1 MTKKDLFDGLN
12 HIDEKI
18 IEEAAEPVRIRKK
31 SYKKLKKM
39 AISTASIA
47 AILTVA
53 VLGTEVVRLGN
64 RVNELESAK
73 SDAGENTQKSNN
85 AYAGVKSG
93 DKLGEYILASNY
105 EDLYYTVKSTQKKDK
120 EMIEYD
126 SAEIT
131 GAADD
136 MAPSSGDVI
145 EDAVLSEEDVS
156 DHSTTNVM
164 TDGVD
169 ESDVV
174 KTDGKYIYMVE
185 DGQISITDITDG
197 KPKEEQILR
206 PDFESPSDSI
216 EELYVNDGNMVI
228 ITNHLNDEENDETIC
243 YSYDITDPSKPQFI
257 GKSSQDGYYSTSR
270 KIGNILYVFSNT
282 SIQMPELMVKK
293 AALNPNNLDKWV
305 PKVDGEII
313 NYDCIYIEDET
324 NSGTVITS
332 FNVDDPST
340 VIDTKCIMNGND
352 DVYVSN
358 NAMYFYSMDWK
369 RSRQITTISKMS
381 FADGIMETGE
391 STSVSGYLNDK
402 FAINEIN
409 GYLYVLA
416 TDSDKETEVNS
427 LHVFDGE
434 MKETGVLNEIARGE
448 LVYVARFVGSYV
460 YFITYKQTDPLFVA
474 DISDPSEPKLLGELE
489 VSGFSEY
496 LHIWDDTHVLGI
508 GYGDSDRKTIK
519 LTMFDVS
526 DPAHP
531 VEENQKIFDHEG
543 YYCEAMNNYK
553 AVLAEPQKNL
563 IGFAV
568 DKYYLFSYD
577 SGKGFELMED
587 ASLKF
592 ENERGYRGIYKDDD
606 FYVAGN
612 GEINYFKLTGKKS

>member
-18 IEEAAEPVRIRKK
+18 IEEAVEPVRIRKK
-31 SYKKLKKM
+31 SHKKLKRM

-105 EDLYYTVKSTQKKDK
+105 EDLYDTVKSAQKKDK

-156 DHSTTNVM
+156 DYSTTNVM
-164 TDGVD
+164 TEGVD

-206 PDFESPSDSI
+206 PDFEAPSDSI

-243 YSYDITDPSKPQFI
+243 YSYDITDPLKPQLI

-270 KIGNILYVFSNT
+270 KIGNIVYVFSNT

-332 FNVDDPST
+332 FNVDDPSA

-352 DVYVSN
+352 HVYVSN

-448 LVYVARFVGSYV
+448 LVYAARFVGNYV

-531 VEENQKIFDHEG
+531 VEENQKIFDNDG

-577 SGKGFELMED
+577 SGKGFELIED

-612 GEINYFKLTGKKS
+612 GEIKYFKLNE

>member
-18 IEEAAEPVRIRKK
+18 IEEAADPVRTEKNRHIN
-31 SYKKLKKM
+31 LKKI
-39 AISTASIA
+39 AISAAAIA
-47 AILTVA
+47 AILTVSI
-53 VLGTEVVRLGN
+53 LGTEVVRLGN

-105 EDLYYTVKSTQKKDK
+105 EDLYDTVKSAQKKDK

-126 SAEIT
+126 SVEIT
-131 GAADD
+131 GVADD

-156 DHSTTNVM
+156 DYSTTNVM
-164 TDGVD
+164 TEGVD

-206 PDFESPSDSI
+206 PDFEAPSDSI

-243 YSYDITDPSKPQFI
+243 YSYDITDPLKPQLI
-257 GKSSQDGYYSTSR
+257 GRSSQDGYYSTSR
-270 KIGNILYVFSNT
+270 KIGNIVYVFSNT

-352 DVYVSN
+352 HVYVSN

-369 RSRQITTISKMS
+369 RNRQITTISKMS
-381 FADGIMETGE
+381 FTDGIMETGE

-448 LVYVARFVGSYV
+448 LVYAARFVGNYV

-474 DISDPSEPKLLGELE
+474 DISDPSDPKLLGELE

-553 AVLAEPQKNL
+553 AVLVEPQKNL

-577 SGKGFELMED
+577 SGKGFELIED

>member
-31 SYKKLKKM
+31 SHKKLKKM

-105 EDLYYTVKSTQKKDK
+105 EDLYYTVKSAQKKDK
-120 EMIEYD
+120 EMVEYD
-126 SAEIT
+126 SVVIT
-131 GAADD
+131 GGADD
-136 MAPSSGDVI
+136 MAPSSGDMM
-145 EDAVLSEEDVS
+145 ENSVLSSEEAS
-156 DHSTTNVM
+156 DYSTTNVM

-197 KPKEEQILR
+197 KPGEEQKLR

-216 EELYVNDGNMVI
+216 EELYVNDG
-228 ITNHLNDEENDETIC
+228 ENDETIC
-243 YSYDITDPSKPQFI
+243 YSYDITDPLKPQLI
-257 GKSSQDGYYSTSR
+257 GRSSQDGYYSTSR
-270 KIGNILYVFSNT
+270 KIGSIVYVFSNT

-332 FNVDDPST
+332 F
-340 VIDTKCIMNGND
+340 NGND

-448 LVYVARFVGSYV
+448 LVYAARFVGNYV

-612 GEINYFKLTGKKS
+612 GEIKHFKLEE